1 MSENNKAEFHKNHK
15 VKRENDYNYKYDSSE
30 MPKKIDGKYI
40 FNEIVHIFNF
50 DKGIFY
56 TIKELII
63 RPGKSILYFIQK
75 DRSKLVKPITYIL
88 FCSLFYTITQKHL
101 INNDFLNVFGRG
113 YNDSLGLKES
123 ALVNIL
129 KWTKNN
135 YGYTNI
141 LMSIF
146 IALWIKLFFR
156 KFSYN
161 LFEILTLL
169 LYVLGTSTLIYSVF
183 IILDILTNYKL
194 LFWGGTIGFIYSSYA
209 IAQFYNKNKVLN
221 YFKGAI
227 ANFLGM
233 ITFYFIPLIVGII
246 IDIIL
251 NSN

>member
-1 MSENNKAEFHKNHK
+1 MKI
-15 VKRENDYNYKYDSSE
+15 ENDYKHNYDSSKI
-30 MPKKIDGKYI
+30 PKRIDGKYI
-40 FNEIVHIFNF
+40 FNEIVHILNF

-63 RPGKSILYFIQK
+63 RPGKSILHFIQK
-75 DRSKLVKPITYIL
+75 DRSKLVKPITYVL
-88 FCSLFYTITQKHL
+88 FCSLFYTIPQQYLT
-101 INNDFLNVFGRG
+101 NSDFWNVFGRG
-113 YNDSLGLKES
+113 YTDSLGLKES

-141 LMSIF
+141 LMSVF

-156 KFSYN
+156 KFNYN
-161 LFEILTLL
+161 FFEILTLL

-183 IILDILTNYKL
+183 MILDILTDYKL
-194 LFWGGTIGFIYSSYA
+194 LFFGGIIGFIYSSYA

-221 YFKGAI
+221 YFKGATV
-227 ANFLGM
+227 NFLGM
-233 ITFYFIPLIVGII
+233 ITFYFIPLIVGSI
-246 IDIIL
+246 IDMIIL